1 MLKKI
6 LTLCLALIMLSSL
19 ALASPD
25 AIDAQAAYTQ
35 LSVGDN
41 TAAITDEVLGGDVD
55 LILEAE
61 EATDAIVIS
70 AVYAEDQ
77 FVTAAVSEEKSIVVG
92 DNELTVSLP
101 EVEVGE
107 SCEVKFFVWEKATL
121 EPLAQ
126 PASLEVL
133 PKAAETV
140 TYTLYASPNGTT
152 AATSAN
158 QSLYVANY
166 SWNASLNT
174 ASNRETGGK
183 RARLGYIKGSQSH
196 CSVFLRFPLPV
207 LANGEV
213 VKSAKLV
220 TTFEKVGDAFGADMT
235 VHAYAFSPTAAFGEA
250 FAIADFN
257 DFKTV
262 TANELGST
270 IVPTTATAGHKIE
283 IDVTEHVKTR
293 SGNADFVLSAP
304 ELTAKNNLYIY
315 SVDGDVGVNNIP
327 VLVIET
333 EK

>member
-19 ALASPD
+19 ALASPV

-41 TAAITDEVLGGDVD
+41 TAAITDEVLGGDVA

-70 AVYAEDQ
+70 AVYADEQ

-101 EVEVGE
+101 AVEVGE

-126 PASLEVL
+126 PVAIEVV

-140 TYTLYASPNGTT
+140 TYTLYASEDGEDRVSST
-152 AATSAN
+152 N
-158 QSLYVANY
+158 QAKYAANY
-166 SWNASLNT
+166 SWTSTSVNPA
-174 ASNRETGGK
+174 NRETSGAK
-183 RARLGYIKGSQSH
+183 ALLGYRQKSQPY
-196 CSVFLRFPLPV
+196 CAMYLRFPLPE
-207 LANGEV
+207 LADGEV

-220 TTFEKVGDAFGADMT
+220 AKIQAMT
-235 VHAYAFSPTAAFGEA
+235 NVTSDIDVHAYAYSPAGVAFGDA
-250 FAIADFN
+250 FALTNFGSFADI
-257 DFKTV
+257 
-262 TANELGST
+262 TANDIGNTVL
-270 IVPTTATAGHKIE
+270 PTTAVAGDTIE
-283 IDVTEHVKTR
+283 IDITQYVQSG
-293 SGNADFVLSAP
+293 SGNADIFIAAP
-304 ELTAKNNLYIY
+304 NLTSQNYLYLH
-315 SVDGDVGVNNIP
+315 SVRADKVNNP
-327 VLVIET
+327 VLVITT